1 MSDGHETTDDGSV
14 TWVITHQVRPGRQDD
29 FEEWIGGIGDEAA
42 RFPGQEGMTVLR
54 PSGESGTE
62 YVLVVRFAS
71 YDDLRRWEES
81 AERAEWLIRLEPLLA
96 EESTFRT
103 ETGLETWFQLPGQ
116 RVVVPPPKWKMAL
129 LILAAI
135 YPLLLIVIPLMGTVF
150 DTRFLGVP
158 ITLGHYHL
166 GSGVPGEDTRNCGDP
181 CSADDL
187 GRHALSHQAVPGLA
201 APGDRGGMSQRR
213 LDRR

>member
-1 MSDGHETTDDGSV
+1 M
-14 TWVITHQVRPGRQDD
+14 ITHHVRPGRQDD

-54 PSGESGTE
+54 PGGESSTE

-81 AERAEWLIRLEPLLA
+81 AERAEWLTRLEPLLA
-96 EESTFRT
+96 AESTFRT
-103 ETGLETWFQLPGQ
+103 ETGLETWFQLPGE

-135 YPLLLIVIPLMGTVF
+135 YPLLLIVIPLMGTFF
-150 DTRFLGVP
+150 DTRYLGVP
-158 ITLGHYHL
+158 ITLGPEFL
-166 GSGVPGEDTRNCGDP
+166 VRTFATAVILVALMTWVAMPFLTRLFRGWLRPVSGG
-181 CSADDL
+181 A
-187 GRHALSHQAVPGLA
+187 
-201 APGDRGGMSQRR
+201 
-213 LDRR
+213 

>member
-1 MSDGHETTDDGSV
+1 MSDGFETTDDSTDDGSV

-29 FEEWIGGIGDEAA
+29 FEEWIGGIADEAA

-54 PSGESGTE
+54 PGGESSTE

-81 AERAEWLIRLEPLLA
+81 AERAEWLTRLEPLLA
-96 EESTFRT
+96 AESTFRT
-103 ETGLETWFQLPGQ
+103 ETGLETWFQLPGE
-116 RVVVPPPKWKMAL
+116 RVVVPPPQWKMAL

-150 DTRFLGVP
+150 DTPYLGVSISFGP
-158 ITLGHYHL
+158 EFLVRTFATAVILVALMTWVAMPFLTRL
-166 GSGVPGEDTRNCGDP
+166 FRVWLRPVPGG
-181 CSADDL
+181 A
-187 GRHALSHQAVPGLA
+187 
-201 APGDRGGMSQRR
+201 
-213 LDRR
+213 